1 MADNTER
8 LVIEADTSS
17 LGRAA
22 DDLDKFTESAD
33 GAGGAAEEV
42 GSKTKTLR
50 DVFGSVAEPIDE
62 TGKSLKGLK
71 QNYKDLT
78 ISQGQYTAS
87 MRMLPAQ
94 LTDVVTQ
101 LAGGQNPFLIMIQQ
115 GGQVKDSFGGLANTF
130 KILKAA
136 ITPATLAFTAA
147 AGAIGVMGAAAYQS
161 SKQFDE
167 VVSSII
173 FMGGAGYKSMQE
185 LNNAAQQVANST
197 GESLSST
204 TDLLVDLNNAGGL
217 TATQM
222 TTAAAAIQKFGQA
235 GGDAKTAMADF
246 AKIAKD
252 PIKGM
257 ASLNEQFGFVD
268 EAMAK
273 HIIQLKKTKGEEA
286 ATTAVIDLF
295 AKTMTDRSNK
305 VIDATDNIGQAWL
318 TIKSTASNVFGEIGV
333 TIRAWGNQLIDIFK
347 LVGLAIENLFTN
359 ITIIDGKIAGAIRD
373 FISGIPGGD
382 SFMEKTGM
390 KGWADGVE
398 KEGKKAVENAK
409 KQVAEFGK
417 VTDRLNRPQAE
428 YEAEARAASGVKAD
442 GTDEK
447 SRKAVSELAKES
459 ERKAKADKQS
469 VALGDQMLEQ
479 YQAQSLALQAQI
491 SVLKNRKA
499 FDQNQS
505 QQMKD
510 YQLLQAKINILEKI
524 STDENGRKLTKQE
537 QSLLANKNAV
547 LTAAKET
554 AELGNQV
561 QQLQKQAELADQLQK
576 SHDKIAASV
585 QAAADN
591 WGKSTQEQ
599 ERALELAQRAAALRA
614 QGATQDQIDADA
626 ADMTEQWKSQDAAI
640 TDWRRGLKDGLTDF
654 AKDAQNFAGVA
665 QQAVEAAFSGMA
677 NAMTDFITT
686 GKADFK
692 SFTVDILKMIVQII
706 NKWLILKAIQ
716 GIGSAVGGSFGEFTS
731 SLSVGSA
738 MSSAPAVASGAGVM
752 ALSAFAAQPTA
763 RVAAAAS
770 DNVVPEPQ
778 IMSANGVAS
787 QAGTSGGGGSSIGQV
802 NVTVMDGKAT
812 ASSSDSGA
820 VGRAYAA
827 VIADSVNQGIE
838 QALKPGGLIFMA
850 NNGRN

>member
-8 LVIEADTSS
+8 LVVEADTSS
-17 LGRAA
+17 LGKAA

-33 GAGGAAEEV
+33 GAGGAAETV
-42 GSKTKTLR
+42 GAKTKTLR

-62 TGKSLKGLK
+62 TGKSLNGLK
-71 QNYKDLT
+71 KNYKDLT

-87 MRMLPAQ
+87 MQMLPAQ

-130 KILKAA
+130 KILRAA

-147 AGAIGVMGAAAYQS
+147 AGAIGVMAAAAYQS
-161 SKQFDE
+161 SKQFDA

-185 LNNAAQQVANST
+185 LNNAAQQVADTT
-197 GESLSST
+197 GASLSST

-217 TATQM
+217 TAKQM
-222 TTAAAAIQKFGQA
+222 TTAAAAIQRFGQA

-273 HIIQLKKTKGEEA
+273 HIIQLKKTKGEEV

-295 AKTMTDRSNK
+295 AKTMTDRSDK
-305 VIDATDNIGQAWL
+305 VIEATDNIGQAWT

-333 TIRAWGNQLIDIFK
+333 TVRAWGNQLIDIFK
-347 LVGLAIENLFTN
+347 LVGLAVENLFTN

-390 KGWADGVE
+390 KGWADDVV
-398 KEGKKAVENAK
+398 KEGDRAVAEAK
-409 KQVAEFGK
+409 KQVDAFNKTTE
-417 VTDRLNRPQAE
+417 RLNRPQSE

-479 YQAQSLALQAQI
+479 YQAQALALQAQI

-537 QSLLANKNAV
+537 QSLLANKEAV

-561 QQLQKQAELADQLQK
+561 QHLQKQNELADQLQK

-585 QAAADN
+585 RAAADN

-599 ERALELAQRAAALRA
+599 ERALELAQRAAALQA
-614 QGATQDQIDADA
+614 QGASKSQIDSDA
-626 ADMTEQWKSQDAAI
+626 EDMVAQWKAQDAAI
-640 TDWRRGLKDGLTDF
+640 MDWKRGLKDGLSDF
-654 AKDAQNFAGVA
+654 AKDAQNFAEVA
-665 QQAVEAAFSGMA
+665 RNAVSTALNGMA
-677 NAMTDFITT
+677 TAMTDFVTT

-692 SFTVDILKMIVQII
+692 SFTVDILKMIIQII

-731 SLSVGSA
+731 SLSPSA
-738 MSSAPAVASGAGVM
+738 ASASIAPAVAGAGVM
-752 ALSAFAAQPTA
+752 ALSAFSAQPTS
-763 RVAAAAS
+763 RTAAAVS
-770 DNVVPEPQ
+770 NNVVPEPQ
-778 IMSANGVAS
+778 IMTANGVAS
-787 QAGTSGGGGSSIGQV
+787 QTGTSGGGGSSIGQV

-812 ASSSDSGA
+812 ASSDSGA

-850 NNGRN
+850 NNGRS